1 MIKRSHLIA
10 TSLLIGCFTLQGC
23 GSVKKSL
30 GIDRD
35 PPDEFAVTPSIQPL
49 DMPPDFFVL
58 PEPCPGA
65 PRPQDLAAINARNEK
80 FLGSAQGQ
88 NELTPGQEALL
99 EMAGVEEGQE
109 IIADE
114 LDRESNIERAK
125 GKPILESLGIKK
137 TKKGDVINPHEE
149 AIKLQEQGIPQNPTI
164 SQAQER
170 SE

>member
-1 MIKRSHLIA
+1 MIQRSHLIA

-49 DMPPDFFVL
+49 DMPPDFFIL

-65 PRPQDLAAINARNEK
+65 PRPQDLAATNARNEK
-80 FLGSAQGQ
+80 FLGSKQG
-88 NELTPGQEALL
+88 NNKLTPGQAALL
-99 EMAGVEEGQE
+99 EMAGAEENQDK
-109 IIADE
+109 IAAE
-114 LDRESNIERAK
+114 LDRESNIEHAK

-137 TKKGDVINPHEE
+137 KKSDVINPHEE
-149 AIKLQEQGIPQNPTI
+149 AIKLQEQGIPQNQTI
-164 SQAQER
+164 PQAQEG
-170 SE
+170 S